1 MSYYKIT
8 HESDTIEGLKS
19 IQGSSFAHG
28 ASATNSTNPENSVP
42 SPPLP
47 QDEKNADAFS
57 SIAQAPPPTAD
68 IAGTG
73 LDFSDENAIQSP
85 PPTSA
90 DMATT
95 DIDLEGEI
103 IPPPPTN

>member
-8 HESDTIEGLKS
+8 HESDTIEGLKA
-19 IQGSSFAHG
+19 IQGSSFGHG
-28 ASATNSTNPENSVP
+28 ASATNSSNPENSVP
-42 SPPLP
+42 PPLP

-57 SIAQAPPPTAD
+57 SIVQAPPPTAD
-68 IAGTG
+68 STGTG

-90 DMATT
+90 DMATVNS
-95 DIDLEGEI
+95 DSEGE
-103 IPPPPTN
+103 IPPPPTD